1 METSRH
7 GGINR
12 RRVLFYFMMASFLTL
27 PVSGFLLHV
36 YSRNPLAWQAR
47 HACMAVH
54 NLAAVVFLAA
64 VIVHL
69 SLNAK
74 SVMAYVRTRRDF
86 IIPRV
91 KELFIALSV
100 MVVLIVLGVRHA
112 FH

>member
-1 METSRH
+1 MENVRH
-7 GGINR
+7 SGINKR
-12 RRVLFYFMMASFLTL
+12 RLSFYFMMASFLTL
-27 PVSGFLLHV
+27 PVSGFLLHL

-54 NLAAVVFLAA
+54 NLASMVFLAA
-64 VIVHL
+64 VIVHI

-74 SVMAYVRTRRDF
+74 SVMAHVRTRRDHV
-86 IIPRV
+86 IPRA

-100 MVVLIVLGVRHA
+100 MVVLIALGVRHA